1 MNSKYK
7 NIIDYTRQ
15 YKMENTYCGRKVG
28 VAVIDTGVF
37 PHNDI
42 KANLIDF
49 YDCISGRK
57 NPYDN
62 NGHGTHVSGIIAG
75 SGFSSRGAF
84 IGINPDAA
92 IIGIKALNQKGSGKA
107 HHVLQALEYIL
118 KNKEKYN
125 IRIVNISIG
134 GSDDYKDLDN
144 IALIDGVE
152 MAWENGLVVVA
163 AAGNNGPDS
172 GTITAP
178 GVSRKI
184 ITVGSSDDMKKTN
197 RPVSYSSRGPTCH
210 CIIKPDILCAGSK
223 IPSLANNNTGYV
235 TKSGTSMSTP
245 IISGAISL
253 LLEKH
258 PDMTPKDVKIAIKNT
273 AKDLGISKNIQGY
286 GELDIEKLLKI

>member
-7 NIIDYTRQ
+7 MIIDYTKK
-15 YKMENTYCGRKVG
+15 YKTKNSYYGRKVG

-37 PHNDI
+37 LHNDI
-42 KANLIDF
+42 KDNLIDF
-49 YDCISGRK
+49 YDCISGRI

-75 SGFSSRGAF
+75 SGFSCRGEYR
-84 IGINPDAA
+84 GINPDAG
-92 IIGIKALNQKGSGKA
+92 IIGIKALNQKGSGKT
-107 HHVLQALEYIL
+107 HYVLQALEYIL
-118 KNKEKYN
+118 KNKERHN

-144 IALIDGVE
+144 LALIDGVE

-163 AAGNNGPDS
+163 AAGNNGPDA

-184 ITVGSSDDMKKTN
+184 ITVGSSDDIKGTN
-197 RPVSYSSRGPTCH
+197 RHVSYSGRGPTCH

-223 IPSLANNNTGYV
+223 IPSLANSNLGYV
-235 TKSGTSMSTP
+235 IKSGTSMSTP
-245 IISGAISL
+245 IISGAVSL

-258 PDMTPKDVKIAIKNT
+258 PDMTPKDVKIALKNT

>member
-42 KANLIDF
+42 KANVIDF

-92 IIGIKALNQKGSGKA
+92 IIGIK
-107 HHVLQALEYIL
+107 
-118 KNKEKYN
+118 
-125 IRIVNISIG
+125 
-134 GSDDYKDLDN
+134 
-144 IALIDGVE
+144 
-152 MAWENGLVVVA
+152 
-163 AAGNNGPDS
+163 
-172 GTITAP
+172 
-178 GVSRKI
+178 
-184 ITVGSSDDMKKTN
+184 
-197 RPVSYSSRGPTCH
+197 
-210 CIIKPDILCAGSK
+210 
-223 IPSLANNNTGYV
+223 
-235 TKSGTSMSTP
+235 
-245 IISGAISL
+245 
-253 LLEKH
+253 
-258 PDMTPKDVKIAIKNT
+258 
-273 AKDLGISKNIQGY
+273 
-286 GELDIEKLLKI
+286 